1 MKKLLYIISIS
12 FFSYTL
18 MNKVLIYDSFLLN
31 IAKTGIFSHYQV
43 YIVSVIAILLE
54 AVSILLL
61 CLKKYYGLVLSLS
74 MMSLFTLYIIV
85 LYAMGRYEV
94 CGCGGIMN
102 GLDFKS
108 HLFVNILLICIIV
121 YLLKDERLH

>member
-1 MKKLLYIISIS
+1 M
-12 FFSYTL
+12 
-18 MNKVLIYDSFLLN
+18 
-31 IAKTGIFSHYQV
+31 
-43 YIVSVIAILLE
+43 
-54 AVSILLL
+54 L

-121 YLLKDERLH
+121 YLLKDERLHEEI